1 MPGIY
6 TFFCGLMSPAMPG
19 IYTFFCGLMS
29 SVIPGIY
36 TFFSGLMSLVMPG
49 IYTFF
54 CGLKVFVLWNLRP
67 DSRKYNI
74 PPIPGCPFLSK
85 KQLAANHLKWQNL
98 RKKVVSGLNVPVI

>member
-1 MPGIY
+1 MALKCPVF
-6 TFFCGLMSPAMPG
+6 TRFFLWFKGSCNAWYLRVLCGLMA
-19 IYTFFCGLMS
+19 
-29 SVIPGIY
+29 
-36 TFFSGLMSLVMPG
+36 LVMPG

-85 KQLAANHLKWQNL
+85 KQLAANYLKWQNL
-98 RKKVVSGLNVPVI
+98 